1 MPPMASTP
9 KPPDITDSD
18 ARASTPET
26 PRPAETAPSESKPPA
41 LSPGQQSHARQHW
54 EQALLETLQKGGGK
68 VGTGLITV
76 LDVQFL
82 FPVVTRAGREL
93 QVSYLV
99 IKKVAGPKGAG
110 MEVHD
115 TLEQAAVRIAQQ
127 TEASSVRITVDQVG
141 NAHLRE
147 ELRQRDYAEVLNH
160 ADPDQRSWTKLI
172 AITPSGPGTDVPP
185 AAPIAPPGPRPPS
198 PSTRTDL
205 TPPAGTPTPVVTPEG
220 GDNEPTQPHIRQLP
234 PEAEPPAPD
243 IQELPEGSDTLV
255 DMPLGEI
262 NDNDPM
268 PVEIQLPGSTT
279 ITAFPPPM
287 PRPVPGA
294 EPPAPDIQ
302 ELPEG
307 SDTLVDMPLGEINDN
322 DPTPVE
328 IRLDELSGSTTIK
341 ASPPPMPGPASARRP
356 SRPAPASA
364 SPGRAHTVPES
375 EVIASYDRDPA
386 SIRTQGP
393 GQHQDLWQAWGGA
406 GQHAP
411 LAYRD
416 PDGLIRVN
424 IEGWLSQPR
433 PSIGVRLRPGAAAP
447 PWAAPPPAGRPA
459 PTPARQALG
468 VADTGQA
475 PAPVQQQRA
484 PSADPLAQTP
494 AAPVPVPPPP
504 TPAAQQRPG
513 PPAAAAL
520 QRPIPRAARPR
531 ALRINPQLP
540 PQAVSL
546 DRVQA
551 IAQSGAARIGY
562 SVDSARHRE
571 AWQLL
576 GGRLNPGEEPPVAF
590 LSEGTVYVDR
600 SRWPSDRPLPGK

>member
-1 MPPMASTP
+1 
-9 KPPDITDSD
+9 I
-18 ARASTPET
+18 
-26 PRPAETAPSESKPPA
+26 
-41 LSPGQQSHARQHW
+41 
-54 EQALLETLQKGGGK
+54 
-68 VGTGLITV
+68 
-76 LDVQFL
+76 
-82 FPVVTRAGREL
+82 VTRAGREL

-172 AITPSGPGTDVPP
+172 AITPPGPGTDVPP
-185 AAPIAPPGPRPPS
+185 AAPTAPPGPRPPS

-220 GDNEPTQPHIRQLP
+220 RDNEPTQPHIRQLP
-234 PEAEPPAPD
+234 PE
-243 IQELPEGSDTLV
+243 
-255 DMPLGEI
+255 
-262 NDNDPM
+262 
-268 PVEIQLPGSTT
+268 
-279 ITAFPPPM
+279 
-287 PRPVPGA
+287 A

-328 IRLDELSGSTTIK
+328 IRLDELSGSTTIQ
-341 ASPPPMPGPASARRP
+341 ASPAPMPGPAPARRP
-356 SRPAPASA
+356 SRPAPVSPA
-364 SPGRAHTVPES
+364 PGRAHTVPES
-375 EVIASYDRDPA
+375 EVIASYNRDPA

-393 GQHQDLWQAWGGA
+393 GQHQNLWQAWGGA

-459 PTPARQALG
+459 PTPARRALG

-475 PAPVQQQRA
+475 LAPVRQQQT

-494 AAPVPVPPPP
+494 AAPVPLPPP

-551 IAQSGAARIGY
+551 IARSGAARIGY

-600 SRWPSDRPLPGK
+600 SRWPSDRPLPGT